1 MYDAFV
7 LNARNNGLIPRLAL
21 NRKKAPFKSSRRTAP
36 SFIIKPKRTMV

>member
-21 NRKKAPFKSSRRTAP
+21 NRKKAPFKSSRRTAIP
-36 SFIIKPKRTMV
+36 HGNHSFFIHY